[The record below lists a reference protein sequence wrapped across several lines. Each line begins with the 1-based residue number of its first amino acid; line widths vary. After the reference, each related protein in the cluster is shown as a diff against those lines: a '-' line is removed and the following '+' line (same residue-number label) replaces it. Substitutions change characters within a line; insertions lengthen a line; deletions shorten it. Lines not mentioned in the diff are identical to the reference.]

1 MKKAKA
7 AKPKKDGNLNK
18 KFMLSAAKVIV
29 QKIVEKKAA
38 NNGRAPWGFASN
50 LLKHGRQFHPKMSMR
65 TTNNYIKGL
74 ENGKNQAHYFS

>member
-18 KFMLSAAKVIV
+18 KFMLSAAKVIA

-38 NNGRAPWGFASN
+38 NNGWAPWGFASN

-65 TTNNYIKGL
+65 TINNYIKGL
-74 ENGKNQAHYFS
+74 ENVKKSGALF